1 MFLHMPTFKK
11 LLKSA
16 FRRDTLRVGNLDGGL
31 LVHGGIFAVWF
42 QNDMIPNKVKAAVM
56 ELTGELPAEG
66 EFFKATKDGNQYE
79 MPENP
84 AWDIHRGLKEA
95 NRRYVVTPIV
105 LNDSRYDTF
114 RFLRQAGAGPI
125 RAIKEGFISLIDLA
139 EIDYNHGEG
148 TPAGPY
154 GKEDGYQFFWATD
167 FCILTVC
174 EVKLYR
180 GISRK
185 VQLSL
190 RTVDFEN
197 DYTELEDEK

>member
-16 FRRDTLRVGNLDGGL
+16 FRRDNLRVGNLDGGL
-31 LVHGGIFAVWF
+31 LIHGGTFAVWL

-56 ELTGELPAEG
+56 ELTGELPEEG
-66 EFFKATKDGNQYE
+66 KLFKAIKDGNQYE

-84 AWDIHRGLKEA
+84 EWDIHRGLKEA
-95 NRRYVVTPIV
+95 NRRYVVTPVV

-114 RFLRQAGAGPI
+114 RFLQQAGAGPI
-125 RAIKEGFISLIDLA
+125 RVIKEDFISLIDLA
-139 EIDYNHGEG
+139 EIDYNHGED
-148 TPAGPY
+148 TPAGPF
-154 GKEDGYQFFWATD
+154 GKKDGYQFFWATD

-174 EVKLYR
+174 ETRLYR

-190 RTVDFEN
+190 WGVDFEN
-197 DYTELEDEK
+197 DYTELEDKK